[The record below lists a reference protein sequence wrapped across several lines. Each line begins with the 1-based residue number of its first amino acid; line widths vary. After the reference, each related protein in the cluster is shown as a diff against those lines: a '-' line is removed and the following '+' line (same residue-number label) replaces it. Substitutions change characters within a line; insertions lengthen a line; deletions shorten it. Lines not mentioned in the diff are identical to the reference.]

1 VYIAKFRVI
10 FSDYPDASGDYGFLA
25 LKILTA
31 HATLQ
36 KTKELKSLQTVKQAR
51 YSGLPNLHDHFTEN
65 SHHGR
70 HLCFGLS
77 VLGAS
82 IEDLRLSSP
91 TKTLPVH
98 VVQKVVGSVLEA
110 LENLHR
116 SPIIHGGPYI
126 AHLFLQ
132 ESFQKL
138 TYYSYST

>member
-1 VYIAKFRVI
+1 MYIVKFLVI
-10 FSDYPDASGDYGFLA
+10 FSDYPDPSEDYGFLA

-36 KTKELKSLQTVKQAR
+36 KSKELKKLQAVKRFQNW
-51 YSGLPNLHDHFTEN
+51 SGLPNLIDHFSEN

-77 VLGAS
+77 VLGPS
-82 IEDLRLSSP
+82 IEDLRLSLP

-98 VVQKVVGSVLEA
+98 AVQKVVKSVLGA
-110 LENLHR
+110 FGDLH
-116 SPIIHGGPYI
+116 SNWITHCGPYI

-132 ESFQKL
+132 ILF
-138 TYYSYST
+138 